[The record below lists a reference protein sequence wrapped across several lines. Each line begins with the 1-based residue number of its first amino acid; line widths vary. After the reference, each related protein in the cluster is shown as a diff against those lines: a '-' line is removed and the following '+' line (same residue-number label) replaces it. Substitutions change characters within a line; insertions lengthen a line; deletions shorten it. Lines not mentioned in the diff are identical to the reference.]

1 MQEVRR
7 SYEYRSNWKLS
18 KVTIE
23 LTQHKPFGPPTG
35 QAGGFLF
42 LLALL
47 PLCWRGRF
55 KMVFSARAD
64 APIAQAH

>member
-1 MQEVRR
+1 
-7 SYEYRSNWKLS
+7 
-18 KVTIE
+18 VTIE

-47 PLCWRGRF
+47 PLSWRGRF